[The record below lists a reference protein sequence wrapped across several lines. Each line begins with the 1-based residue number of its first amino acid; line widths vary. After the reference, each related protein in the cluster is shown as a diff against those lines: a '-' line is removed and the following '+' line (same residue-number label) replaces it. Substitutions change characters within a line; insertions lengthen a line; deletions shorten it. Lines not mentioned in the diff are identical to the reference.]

1 MLVVISHP
9 YPLANEADYINAL
22 FDEGMEVFHL
32 RKPDV
37 LGDELK
43 QLLDNI
49 KPAYRSKI
57 ALHQHHVIKNEYG
70 ITRLHFT
77 EVKRKEMSEEKM
89 LQLTDLNNILSTS
102 IHQTEDY
109 QKLSLCFSY
118 TFFGPVFNSI
128 SKQGYTSTLSNGFV
142 FPVEKNHSKVIA
154 ISGINAT
161 NMQEAMNKK
170 FSGVAVLGAI
180 WQKPN
185 EIIQQFKTIQ
195 KAWKQIDQ

>member
-9 YPLANEADYINAL
+9 YMLANEAYYTNAL
-22 FDEGMEVFHL
+22 FGEGLDVFHL
-32 RKPDV
+32 RKPNV

-49 KPAYRSKI
+49 KPAYCSKI
-57 ALHQHHVIKNEYG
+57 ALHQHHQIKNENG

-109 QKLSLCFSY
+109 QKLSPCFSY
-118 TFFGPVFNSI
+118 IFFGPVFNSI

-154 ISGINAT
+154 IGGINAR
-161 NMQEAMNKK
+161 NIQEAMNMK

-185 EIIQQFKTIQ
+185 ESIQQFKTIQ

>member
-9 YPLANEADYINAL
+9 YPLTNEADYINAL

-32 RKPDV
+32 RQPDV
-37 LGDELK
+37 LVDELK

-49 KPAYRSKI
+49 KPAYRSQI
-57 ALHQHHVIKNEYG
+57 ALHQHHEIKNEYG

-77 EVKRKEMSEEKM
+77 EVKRKGMSEKKF
-89 LQLTDLNNILSTS
+89 LQLTDSNNIFSTS

-109 QKLSLCFSY
+109 QKLSPCFSY

-128 SKQGYTSTLSNGFV
+128 SKEGYTSTLSNGFI
-142 FPVEKNHSKVIA
+142 FPVEKSHSKVIA
-154 ISGINAT
+154 IGGINAT
-161 NMQEAMNKK
+161 NMRETMNMK

-185 EIIQQFKTIQ
+185 ESIQQFKAIQ
-195 KAWKQIDQ
+195 KAWTQIDQ